1 MRQSATAAGEAGCR
15 GAMGISM
22 KMGNNRV
29 EANSHP
35 MPMQA
40 NSRTY
45 FLLIAIVSFAMVGAA
60 LYMQYAENLQPCPL
74 CIMQRFAF
82 IGIGIFSLLA
92 VIAQNTRTLWQGL
105 GMLSGVGGIAVAGY
119 QVALLMNPKASCGID
134 PLENWVNSL
143 PTAKLLPQ
151 VFYSDGLC
159 TAPTPPILGL
169 SIPAWS
175 LIWLLILTLTLA
187 VGLIRR
193 EKHFR

>member
-1 MRQSATAAGEAGCR
+1 
-15 GAMGISM
+15 
-22 KMGNNRV
+22 
-29 EANSHP
+29 

-40 NSRTY
+40 NSRAY
-45 FLLIAIVSFAMVGAA
+45 FLLIAIVSFSMLGAA
-60 LYMQYAENLQPCPL
+60 LYMQYVENLQPCPL

-82 IGIGIFSLLA
+82 IGIGTFSLLA
-92 VIAQNTRTLWQGL
+92 AIAQNTRSLWQGL

-151 VFYSDGLC
+151 VFFSDGLC

-175 LIWLLILTLTLA
+175 LIWLVILTLTLA